1 MKQILQ
7 TRDSCDTRPVLI
19 LAADEGKFG
28 RIGEVRRCW
37 SPKDIRPVVPKQ
49 QVREYVYAYAA
60 VAPLVGKMTALVLPY
75 ANTKMMNLFL
85 KQVSQDFAEYF
96 VIMQVDRAAWHTS
109 KALKLPENIRLLP
122 QPAHSPELM
131 PVEHLWEDIRE
142 KYFYNRI
149 LKSMDKVVDT
159 LCEGLVNLSS
169 DPERLRSMTY
179 FPHMRINF

>member
-1 MKQILQ
+1 M
-7 TRDSCDTRPVLI
+7 
-19 LAADEGKFG
+19 
-28 RIGEVRRCW
+28 
-37 SPKDIRPVVPKQ
+37 
-49 QVREYVYAYAA
+49 
-60 VAPLVGKMTALVLPY
+60 PY

-85 KQVSQDFAEYF
+85 KQVSQDFAQYF
-96 VIMQVDRAAWHTS
+96 VIMQVGRAAWQTS
-109 KALKLPENIRLLP
+109 KALKIPENIRLLP

-159 LCEGLVNLSS
+159 LCEGLVDLSS

-179 FPHMRINF
+179 FPHMRISS